1 MLTIRPRERGE
12 GQIGCVV
19 TLGVLLLVTAVLY
32 KIVPVFYANSNLADT
47 ANDLSS
53 KAGILAAATLELQ
66 LKAKAKEL
74 EIPEALAPGA
84 IKVSLAGDKNSLA
97 GDKNSGTCSIHLH
110 YTRKVDLYGAYVY
123 PVDFD
128 KIVMNPY
135 MDVR

>member
-1 MLTIRPRERGE
+1 MPHPMLTIRPRERGE

-32 KIVPVFYANSNLADT
+32 KVVPVFYANSSLADT

-84 IKVSLAGDKNSLA
+84 IKVSLAGDKNS
-97 GDKNSGTCSIHLH
+97 GTCSIHLH